1 MTIDMSTT
9 RTDLAL
15 ESVQAARSGAEAG
28 TISGVRS
35 RERTREGYAVTD
47 IRVEDEDGAQAL
59 GKPVGRYVTVDLG
72 PYFRR
77 EADYFDRGV
86 RCLAGELAA
95 LLPEGPVLA
104 AGLGNRAMTCD
115 AVGPASIDNL
125 LVTRHMIRAMPRQF
139 ADFRPVAAVCPGV
152 LARTGLEALEL
163 VRGAVERVR
172 PAAVIAV
179 DALAAR
185 DSARLCAT
193 VQLSDTGLVPGSGV
207 GNRRSA
213 LDRGTLGVPVIA
225 VGIPTVVDA
234 DLRAGLF
241 LTPRDIDQRIREL
254 GRLLGYGITLALQ
267 PSPDGGGRH
276 RSAGVGEGS
285 SGPRSVMLF
294 RLMPRVDMLCSRAEV
309 VGGRRPATPS
319 RISDRLKP
327 TMNR

>member
-15 ESVQAARSGAEAG
+15 ESVQAARSGAETG

-179 DALAAR
+179 
-185 DSARLCAT
+185 
-193 VQLSDTGLVPGSGV
+193 
-207 GNRRSA
+207 
-213 LDRGTLGVPVIA
+213 
-225 VGIPTVVDA
+225 GIPTVVDA
-234 DLRAGLF
+234 DPRAGLF

-267 PSPDGGGRH
+267 PSLTAADVTALLG
-276 RSAGVGEGS
+276 
-285 SGPRSVMLF
+285 
-294 RLMPRVDMLCSRAEV
+294 
-309 VGGRRPATPS
+309 
-319 RISDRLKP
+319 
-327 TMNR
+327 

>member
-1 MTIDMSTT
+1 MT
-9 RTDLAL
+9 
-15 ESVQAARSGAEAG
+15 
-28 TISGVRS
+28 
-35 RERTREGYAVTD
+35 
-47 IRVEDEDGAQAL
+47 QAL
-59 GKPVGRYVTVDLG
+59 WVL
-72 PYFRR
+72 
-77 EADYFDRGV
+77 
-86 RCLAGELAA
+86 CLLLLAA
-95 LLPEGPVLA
+95 GYIAAPSGPVLA

-163 VRGAVERVR
+163 VR

-225 VGIPTVVDA
+225 VAIPTGGDA
-234 DLRAGLF
+234 DPRAGLF

-267 PSPDGGGRH
+267 PSLTAADVTALLG
-276 RSAGVGEGS
+276 
-285 SGPRSVMLF
+285 
-294 RLMPRVDMLCSRAEV
+294 
-309 VGGRRPATPS
+309 
-319 RISDRLKP
+319 
-327 TMNR
+327 

>member
-15 ESVQAARSGAEAG
+15 ESVQAARSGAETG

-213 LDRGTLGVPVIA
+213 GGAGDRRGHPHGGGRRPPGGAVPDPP
-225 VGIPTVVDA
+225 GHRPA
-234 DLRAGLF
+234 DPGAGPPAGLRHH
-241 LTPRDIDQRIREL
+241 P
-254 GRLLGYGITLALQ
+254 GPAAV
-267 PSPDGGGRH
+267 PDGGGRH

>member
-15 ESVQAARSGAEAG
+15 ESVQAACSGAETG

-179 DALAAR
+179 DAL
-185 DSARLCAT
+185 
-193 VQLSDTGLVPGSGV
+193 
-207 GNRRSA
+207 
-213 LDRGTLGVPVIA
+213 DRGTLGVPVIA

-234 DLRAGLF
+234 DPRAGLF

-267 PSPDGGGRH
+267 PSLTAADVTALLG
-276 RSAGVGEGS
+276 
-285 SGPRSVMLF
+285 
-294 RLMPRVDMLCSRAEV
+294 
-309 VGGRRPATPS
+309 
-319 RISDRLKP
+319 
-327 TMNR
+327 

>member
-1 MTIDMSTT
+1 M
-9 RTDLAL
+9 
-15 ESVQAARSGAEAG
+15 
-28 TISGVRS
+28 
-35 RERTREGYAVTD
+35 
-47 IRVEDEDGAQAL
+47 
-59 GKPVGRYVTVDLG
+59 GRYVTVDLG

-77 EADYFDRGV
+77 EEDYFDRGV
-86 RCLAGELAA
+86 RCLAQELRGM
-95 LLPEGPVLA
+95 LPEGPVLA

-115 AVGPASIDNL
+115 AVGPAVVDNL

-152 LARTGLEALEL
+152 LARTGMEALEL
-163 VRGAVERVR
+163 VRGAVERVH

-213 LDRGTLGVPVIA
+213 LDQGTLGVPVLA
-225 VGIPTVVDA
+225 VGIPTVVDV
-234 DLRAGLF
+234 DPEAGLF

-267 PSPDGGGRH
+267 PSLTAADVTALLG
-276 RSAGVGEGS
+276 
-285 SGPRSVMLF
+285 
-294 RLMPRVDMLCSRAEV
+294 
-309 VGGRRPATPS
+309 
-319 RISDRLKP
+319 
-327 TMNR
+327 

>member
-15 ESVQAARSGAEAG
+15 ESVQAACSGAEAG

-152 LARTGLEALEL
+152 LARTGLEALE
-163 VRGAVERVR
+163 RVR

-234 DLRAGLF
+234 DPRAGLF

-267 PSPDGGGRH
+267 PSLTAADVTALLG
-276 RSAGVGEGS
+276 
-285 SGPRSVMLF
+285 
-294 RLMPRVDMLCSRAEV
+294 
-309 VGGRRPATPS
+309 
-319 RISDRLKP
+319 
-327 TMNR
+327 

>member
-15 ESVQAARSGAEAG
+15 ESVQAACSGAEAG

-72 PYFRR
+72 PYFCR

-234 DLRAGLF
+234 DPRAGLF

-267 PSPDGGGRH
+267 PSLTAADVTALLG
-276 RSAGVGEGS
+276 
-285 SGPRSVMLF
+285 
-294 RLMPRVDMLCSRAEV
+294 
-309 VGGRRPATPS
+309 
-319 RISDRLKP
+319 
-327 TMNR
+327 

>member
-15 ESVQAARSGAEAG
+15 ESVQAACSGAETG

-234 DLRAGLF
+234 DPRAGLF

-254 GRLLGYGITLALQ
+254 GRLLGYGITLAQQ
-267 PSPDGGGRH
+267 PSLTAADVTALLG
-276 RSAGVGEGS
+276 
-285 SGPRSVMLF
+285 
-294 RLMPRVDMLCSRAEV
+294 
-309 VGGRRPATPS
+309 
-319 RISDRLKP
+319 
-327 TMNR
+327 

>member
-139 ADFRPVAAVCPGV
+139 ADFRPVAAV
-152 LARTGLEALEL
+152 
-163 VRGAVERVR
+163 
-172 PAAVIAV
+172 IAV

-267 PSPDGGGRH
+267 PSLTAADVTALLG
-276 RSAGVGEGS
+276 
-285 SGPRSVMLF
+285 
-294 RLMPRVDMLCSRAEV
+294 
-309 VGGRRPATPS
+309 
-319 RISDRLKP
+319 
-327 TMNR
+327 

>member
-15 ESVQAARSGAEAG
+15 ESVQAACSGAEAG

-77 EADYFDRGV
+77 EADYFDR
-86 RCLAGELAA
+86 
-95 LLPEGPVLA
+95 
-104 AGLGNRAMTCD
+104 
-115 AVGPASIDNL
+115 
-125 LVTRHMIRAMPRQF
+125 
-139 ADFRPVAAVCPGV
+139 PGV

-234 DLRAGLF
+234 DPRAGLF

-267 PSPDGGGRH
+267 PSLTAADVTALLG
-276 RSAGVGEGS
+276 
-285 SGPRSVMLF
+285 
-294 RLMPRVDMLCSRAEV
+294 
-309 VGGRRPATPS
+309 
-319 RISDRLKP
+319 
-327 TMNR
+327 

>member
-15 ESVQAARSGAEAG
+15 ESVQAACSGAETG
-28 TISGVRS
+28 TISGVYS

-115 AVGPASIDNL
+115 AVGPAVVDNL

-152 LARTGLEALEL
+152 LARTGMEALEL
-163 VRGAVERVR
+163 VRGAVERVH

-234 DLRAGLF
+234 DPRAGLF

-267 PSPDGGGRH
+267 PSLTAADVTALLG
-276 RSAGVGEGS
+276 
-285 SGPRSVMLF
+285 
-294 RLMPRVDMLCSRAEV
+294 
-309 VGGRRPATPS
+309 
-319 RISDRLKP
+319 
-327 TMNR
+327 

>member
-1 MTIDMSTT
+1 MSPWTWG
-9 RTDLAL
+9 RI
-15 ESVQAARSGAEAG
+15 SAG
-28 TISGVRS
+28 RRTISTG
-35 RERTREGYAVTD
+35 
-47 IRVEDEDGAQAL
+47 
-59 GKPVGRYVTVDLG
+59 
-72 PYFRR
+72 
-77 EADYFDRGV
+77 GV

-234 DLRAGLF
+234 DPRAGLF

-267 PSPDGGGRH
+267 PSLTAADVTALLG
-276 RSAGVGEGS
+276 
-285 SGPRSVMLF
+285 
-294 RLMPRVDMLCSRAEV
+294 
-309 VGGRRPATPS
+309 
-319 RISDRLKP
+319 
-327 TMNR
+327 

>member
-15 ESVQAARSGAEAG
+15 ESVQAACSGAETG

-152 LARTGLEALEL
+152 LAR
-163 VRGAVERVR
+163 
-172 PAAVIAV
+172 
-179 DALAAR
+179 
-185 DSARLCAT
+185 
-193 VQLSDTGLVPGSGV
+193 
-207 GNRRSA
+207 
-213 LDRGTLGVPVIA
+213 
-225 VGIPTVVDA
+225 
-234 DLRAGLF
+234 AGLF

-267 PSPDGGGRH
+267 PSLTAADVTALLG
-276 RSAGVGEGS
+276 
-285 SGPRSVMLF
+285 
-294 RLMPRVDMLCSRAEV
+294 
-309 VGGRRPATPS
+309 
-319 RISDRLKP
+319 
-327 TMNR
+327 

>member
-1 MTIDMSTT
+1 MTIDMSMT

-15 ESVQAARSGAEAG
+15 ESVQAAAKAAREDAVP
-28 TISGVRS
+28 GVRS
-35 RERTREGYAVTD
+35 QENRREGYAITH
-47 IRVEDEDGAQAL
+47 IRIDSDVGAQAL

-234 DLRAGLF
+234 DPRAGLF

-267 PSPDGGGRH
+267 PSLTAADVTALLG
-276 RSAGVGEGS
+276 
-285 SGPRSVMLF
+285 
-294 RLMPRVDMLCSRAEV
+294 
-309 VGGRRPATPS
+309 
-319 RISDRLKP
+319 
-327 TMNR
+327 

>member
-15 ESVQAARSGAEAG
+15 ESVQAACSGAETG

-95 LLPEGPVLA
+95 LLA

-234 DLRAGLF
+234 DPRAGLF

-267 PSPDGGGRH
+267 PSLTAADVTALLG
-276 RSAGVGEGS
+276 
-285 SGPRSVMLF
+285 
-294 RLMPRVDMLCSRAEV
+294 
-309 VGGRRPATPS
+309 
-319 RISDRLKP
+319 
-327 TMNR
+327 

>member
-15 ESVQAARSGAEAG
+15 ESVQAACSGAETG

-193 VQLSDTGLVPGSGV
+193 V
-207 GNRRSA
+207 
-213 LDRGTLGVPVIA
+213 
-225 VGIPTVVDA
+225 
-234 DLRAGLF
+234 
-241 LTPRDIDQRIREL
+241 
-254 GRLLGYGITLALQ
+254 
-267 PSPDGGGRH
+267 
-276 RSAGVGEGS
+276 
-285 SGPRSVMLF
+285 
-294 RLMPRVDMLCSRAEV
+294 
-309 VGGRRPATPS
+309 
-319 RISDRLKP
+319 
-327 TMNR
+327 

>member
-15 ESVQAARSGAEAG
+15 ESVQAACSGAEAG

-59 GKPVGRYVTVDLG
+59 GKPMGRYVTVDLE

-77 EADYFDRGV
+77 EEDYFDRGV
-86 RCLAGELAA
+86 RCLAQELRGM
-95 LLPEGPVLA
+95 LPEGPVLA

-115 AVGPASIDNL
+115 AVGPVVVDNL

-234 DLRAGLF
+234 DPRAGLF

-267 PSPDGGGRH
+267 PSLTAADITALLG
-276 RSAGVGEGS
+276 
-285 SGPRSVMLF
+285 
-294 RLMPRVDMLCSRAEV
+294 
-309 VGGRRPATPS
+309 
-319 RISDRLKP
+319 
-327 TMNR
+327 

>member
-1 MTIDMSTT
+1 MLNLVKTVMRRHNILWSGRKEPPMHYGRRS
-9 RTDLAL
+9 DLAL
-15 ESVQAARSGAEAG
+15 EAKELFESSAG
-28 TISGVRS
+28 KTTQLSGVRA
-35 RERTREGYAVTD
+35 REETLFGYPLTRVD
-47 IRVEDEDGAQAL
+47 ILDETGAEAL

-234 DLRAGLF
+234 DPRAGLF

-267 PSPDGGGRH
+267 PSLTAADITALLG
-276 RSAGVGEGS
+276 
-285 SGPRSVMLF
+285 
-294 RLMPRVDMLCSRAEV
+294 
-309 VGGRRPATPS
+309 
-319 RISDRLKP
+319 
-327 TMNR
+327 

>member
-15 ESVQAARSGAEAG
+15 ESVQAACSGAETG

-115 AVGPASIDNL
+115 AVGPASIE
-125 LVTRHMIRAMPRQF
+125 T
-139 ADFRPVAAVCPGV
+139 CW
-152 LARTGLEALEL
+152 
-163 VRGAVERVR
+163 
-172 PAAVIAV
+172 
-179 DALAAR
+179 
-185 DSARLCAT
+185 
-193 VQLSDTGLVPGSGV
+193 
-207 GNRRSA
+207 
-213 LDRGTLGVPVIA
+213 
-225 VGIPTVVDA
+225 
-234 DLRAGLF
+234 
-241 LTPRDIDQRIREL
+241 
-254 GRLLGYGITLALQ
+254 
-267 PSPDGGGRH
+267 
-276 RSAGVGEGS
+276 
-285 SGPRSVMLF
+285 
-294 RLMPRVDMLCSRAEV
+294 
-309 VGGRRPATPS
+309 
-319 RISDRLKP
+319 
-327 TMNR
+327 

>member
-15 ESVQAARSGAEAG
+15 ESVQAACSGAEAG

-125 LVTRHMIRAMPRQF
+125 LVTRHMIRP
-139 ADFRPVAAVCPGV
+139 CPGS
-152 LARTGLEALEL
+152 LRISG
-163 VRGAVERVR
+163 RWRR
-172 PAAVIAV
+172 
-179 DALAAR
+179 
-185 DSARLCAT
+185 C
-193 VQLSDTGLVPGSGV
+193 VPGCWPGRGWRPWSWCGEPWSGCA
-207 GNRRSA
+207 RR
-213 LDRGTLGVPVIA
+213 R
-225 VGIPTVVDA
+225 
-234 DLRAGLF
+234 
-241 LTPRDIDQRIREL
+241 
-254 GRLLGYGITLALQ
+254 
-267 PSPDGGGRH
+267 
-276 RSAGVGEGS
+276 
-285 SGPRSVMLF
+285 
-294 RLMPRVDMLCSRAEV
+294 
-309 VGGRRPATPS
+309 
-319 RISDRLKP
+319 
-327 TMNR
+327 